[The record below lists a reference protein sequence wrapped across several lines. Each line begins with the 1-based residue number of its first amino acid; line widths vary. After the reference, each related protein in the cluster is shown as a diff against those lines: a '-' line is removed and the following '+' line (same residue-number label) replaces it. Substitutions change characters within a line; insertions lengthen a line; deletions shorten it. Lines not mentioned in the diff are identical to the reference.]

1 MRPNNGQKPWKI
13 KEERNKNYWGM
24 RGRKWF
30 ILAMHQNIIVLVFW
44 LFFSWFL
51 LENIIVLPKTRC
63 FIYLN
68 FSRLNIGPLILLSFW
83 IWSMNLF
90 FSNNFNLFSQYF
102 FQYSSWLH
110 LKWSLNLTFFSK
122 SILVFLIFN
131 YIANF
136 IPFLFNS
143 SPFYLWLHFSS
154 PFILL
159 HFLV

>member
-1 MRPNNGQKPWKI
+1 MKNKRRKKQKLL
-13 KEERNKNYWGM
+13 RYA
-24 RGRKWF
+24 RKKMVYF
-30 ILAMHQNIIVLVFW
+30 GYAPKHYCFGVLA
-44 LFFSWFL
+44 FFSWFL

-68 FSRLNIGPLILLSFW
+68 FSRLNIGSLILLSFW